1 MKKLDLYIIRKFLGT
16 FFFSL
21 LLLLCIVIV
30 FDISEKLGKFLENDV
45 PVKAIVFDYYKNFI
59 PYFANMFSSL
69 FTFISVIFF
78 TSKMAYSSEII
89 AILSSGISFH
99 RFVVPYLISATI
111 IALLSFLLGA
121 FVIPNANTHRIDF
134 EKQYMDKRYTNKEQH
149 IHRQIAPGTY
159 IYMSSYSVTSNVG
172 YDFSIENF
180 KGDTLVDKLTSSRIS
195 WDKDSSRWVIYN
207 WKLRKID
214 GEKETYTTGSR
225 LDTVMAFQPS
235 EFSEN
240 PSKIKE
246 QLSFPDLNR
255 YIERMKLRG
264 SSNIVDF
271 QIEKYKM
278 IANAFATFILTIIGV
293 SIASRKIRGGMGF
306 HLGVGLLISFS
317 YILFM
322 QVSTVFATNGNMNP
336 LLAVWTPNILYTV
349 IAIFVYRT
357 APK

>member
-225 LDTVMAFQPS
+225 LWIRSWRSSLRSFRRIRAKS
-235 EFSEN
+235 RS
-240 PSKIKE
+240 SC
-246 QLSFPDLNR
+246 LS
-255 YIERMKLRG
+255 
-264 SSNIVDF
+264 
-271 QIEKYKM
+271 
-278 IANAFATFILTIIGV
+278 LT
-293 SIASRKIRGGMGF
+293 
-306 HLGVGLLISFS
+306 
-317 YILFM
+317 
-322 QVSTVFATNGNMNP
+322 
-336 LLAVWTPNILYTV
+336 
-349 IAIFVYRT
+349 
-357 APK
+357 